1 MLLPNIVKILT
12 NSGIEQ
18 NEAIAEVKILLRHFA
33 NMTEMDLLCGREIP
47 QENLIAVE
55 QAAKLRAQ
63 THQPIQYITGFA
75 YFMGKDYVVNPSV
88 LIPRDETEILVNEAI
103 KIIKENNFIQVMD
116 MCCGSG
122 CITCSVAMNTDA
134 RILGVDISTEAIK
147 TAFLN
152 MERFELFNRAVFRK
166 SDLFSKIRED
176 EKFQMIISNP
186 PYISPLLKPNIQEE
200 VHFEPELAL
209 YTNDSEGL
217 EFYQKI
223 IEQSPNFLETEG
235 YLLFE
240 LGEGQ
245 SKSVKNILLKNG
257 FSGIRVIKD
266 LAQIDRVIVAQLQ
279 T

>member
-1 MLLPNIVKILT
+1 M
-12 NSGIEQ
+12 
-18 NEAIAEVKILLRHFA
+18 
-33 NMTEMDLLCGREIP
+33 
-47 QENLIAVE
+47 
-55 QAAKLRAQ
+55 
-63 THQPIQYITGFA
+63 
-75 YFMGKDYVVNPSV
+75 
-88 LIPRDETEILVNEAI
+88 
-103 KIIKENNFIQVMD
+103 
-116 MCCGSG
+116 
-122 CITCSVAMNTDA
+122 
-134 RILGVDISTEAIK
+134 
-147 TAFLN
+147 
-152 MERFELFNRAVFRK
+152 
-166 SDLFSKIRED
+166 
-176 EKFQMIISNP
+176 
-186 PYISPLLKPNIQEE
+186 
-200 VHFEPELAL
+200 AL